1 MTINL
6 ADFLNKEVTVTLRN
20 GEIRTGIIANS
31 SSVLTS
37 WLSEKY
43 PFYMVISSPDVCF
56 TWTSSGLWSVYHSS
70 DFDILK
76 ITPKQMNTRQQ
87 LLQTIQETEE
97 QLNKLKEQQ
106 KPPTIQEAKVGDT
119 LEDGSIV
126 IKKENGLALV
136 IAPRSTQVYKVV
148 WTKEFP
154 EVYSRLAECG
164 FIPSQWFIPTI
175 EQLQL
180 AYRVIPDVFINA
192 YFWSSN
198 ETSEH
203 GAKSIAAKP
212 AGADV
217 CYNHKRTPS
226 TVRAFRCIS
235 Y

>member
-1 MTINL
+1 
-6 ADFLNKEVTVTLRN
+6 
-20 GEIRTGIIANS
+20 
-31 SSVLTS
+31 
-37 WLSEKY
+37 
-43 PFYMVISSPDVCF
+43 MVASYGQVPVRGRFI
-56 TWTSSGLWSVYHSS
+56 
-70 DFDILK
+70 DILK
-76 ITPKQMNTRQQ
+76 IPPKQMNTQQQ

-97 QLNKLKEQQ
+97 QLSKLKEQLKQQ
-106 KPPTIQEAKVGDT
+106 KSPTIQEAKVGDT

-175 EQLQL
+175 EQQQL

-198 ETSEH
+198 ETEH
-203 GAKSIAAKP
+203 GAKSIAVNRRRP
-212 AGADV
+212 APSADV
-217 CYNHKRTPS
+217 RDNYKRTPS